1 MFFRKRKA
9 ADRNPPFPDVPAATT
24 PFRRIVTG
32 HDRDGWSIL
41 YGVDLLR
48 PITTEA
54 GDAAF
59 AQVWATPEV
68 PANLNDD
75 SDGAGAAAGRG
86 GSLVRV
92 VDFLPGR
99 KSRLHRSWSIDY
111 AIVLNGTLE
120 LQLDGG
126 AVQRLGAGD
135 ILVQRGTSHLWPH
148 PGPDPCRVVFVLIEA
163 VPVAVDGRLLPEAHA

>member
-1 MFFRKRKA
+1 MFFRKRKPA
-9 ADRNPPFPDVPAATT
+9 GGPGVSDPPAVTT

-32 HDRDGWSIL
+32 HDDAGWSVVWS
-41 YGVDLLR
+41 VDTLR
-48 PITTEA
+48 PVTTRSGEA
-54 GDAAF
+54 AL

-75 SDGAGAAAGRG
+75 SDGERMPGDEG
-86 GSLVRV
+86 GSMIRV

-111 AIVLNGTLE
+111 AIVLDGEIE

-126 AVQRLGAGD
+126 EVEQLQTGD
-135 ILVQRGTSHLWPH
+135 IVVQRGTSHLWRN
-148 PGPDPCRVVFVLIEA
+148 PGTEPCRVVFVLIEA
-163 VPVAVDGRLLPEAHA
+163 VPIAVNGKLLPEVAP